1 MNSNIAF
8 ESNVYPVRDSIMSDK
23 EFLSKIWDYNR
34 IYAINSRYQM
44 PSLWNKLQK
53 TILKERPYCAY
64 NPSDPCYGMLKTGKD
79 YIWVGMCTKT
89 DCEHFKDCRKT
100 IPFDPEFERAFIP
113 DEKTED
119 EYGYSAF
126 IKHYRPNP
134 IIVSDKTGYI
144 ARIIRKQSKNFSA
157 PEIKPV
163 PFSTLLQADDEKVAA
178 ETGPQGEN
186 ITNEINQSIPEQ
198 SSELLLQG
206 EHTDRNEA
214 VTVKPVRVVPTPA
227 PSEVHHSGSDDGI
240 ALPEISVEISSDSGI
255 RDELGAMS
263 ADDETS
269 IPYTNIF
276 DRFRECSQKDIIEAG
291 VQDSFFVDAGPGTG
305 KTYTLIQKLN
315 YLVTEENAD
324 PEAILV
330 LCFTNAA
337 VDEIKSRLRTF
348 IRCGAD
354 RSLANI
360 DVRTFHSFAWW
371 LIGQANTEFA
381 NEGWIPVNLQS
392 LSYDSSLRKAE
403 EAMIAFGKEIVSSWE
418 HFIVDEV
425 QDLTNERASFVL
437 SIVDACIHGSCGITV
452 LGDACQAIY
461 DYNQPSLNS
470 SEFYKALFYK
480 MNKKAKFVF
489 LTENHR
495 QGRELISMT
504 EGLRAAILH
513 NDVAE
518 MKEAVNSFI
527 STVPQMKIQ
536 GATLAGTDLEGARD
550 GGTISLLLRNNGQTL
565 KMSSDLRKRGVEHV
579 LNITETRNNFAP
591 WISDVFANYRKAS
604 ITEDDFSDL
613 YMAAT
618 GKPEGDTWYRL
629 QRLMHTDNDVL
640 DVRKLLDAI
649 AVSKIDD
656 PIFRSVAENSIIVS
670 NIHRSKGREYD
681 CVIVDRS
688 FAEDLLKDSTPEE
701 YRTLY
706 VAITR
711 PKTKLLIAQLQNRA
725 ALQLISIFATKRKRW
740 GKAKGRSI
748 RYLEFDSSTD
758 LDIDTFAYGDQQAF
772 DRISIGDEIRLQRI
786 ISGGRATYS
795 IVHDETDALLGMVGP
810 AYVLDMIKYMQLDG
824 QRLIELPAV
833 VNDLY
838 VSGIYSQV
846 VPSDYLIEHPE
857 LMAKAPNGVW
867 KWVDLVGVGHA
878 DYDVY

>member
-8 ESNVYPVRDSIMSDK
+8 ESNVYPVKDSIMSDK

-34 IYAINSRYQM
+34 LYAINRRYQI
-44 PSLWNKLQK
+44 PSLWNRLQS
-53 TILKERPYCAY
+53 TILKEQPYCAY
-64 NPSDPCYGMLKTGKD
+64 NPSDPCYGMLKKGKD

-89 DCEHFKDCRKT
+89 DCEQFTDCRKT

-113 DEKTED
+113 NEKKED
-119 EYGYSAF
+119 EYGYSTF
-126 IKHYRPNP
+126 IKHYSPHP
-134 IIVSDKTGYI
+134 IIVGDETGYPGP
-144 ARIIRKQSKNFSA
+144 IIRKQSKSFSA
-157 PEIKPV
+157 PRLKPV
-163 PFSTLLQADDEKVAA
+163 PFSILLQAEDEKAVT
-178 ETGPQGEN
+178 EIGPQVEN
-186 ITNEINQSIPEQ
+186 INDDVERFITGK
-198 SSELLLQG
+198 SSELLLQ
-206 EHTDRNEA
+206 EAYTDRREVMA
-214 VTVKPVRVVPTPA
+214 GEPSRKA
-227 PSEVHHSGSDDGI
+227 PDFVSSEVQQNTSDDGFV
-240 ALPEISVEISSDSGI
+240 LSEVSVENSLDAAN
-255 RDELGAMS
+255 LGEPETIS
-263 ADDETS
+263 ADVETS
-269 IPYTNIF
+269 IPGINIF
-276 DRFRECSQKDIIEAG
+276 DSFRECSQKDIIEAG

-315 YLVTEENAD
+315 YLITEENAD
-324 PEAILV
+324 PEGILV

-371 LIGQANTEFA
+371 LLGQANSEFTD
-381 NEGWIPVNLQS
+381 EGWIPVNLQS

-403 EAMIAFGKEIVSSWE
+403 EAMIAFGNDIVSSWE

-437 SIVDACIHGSCGITV
+437 SVVDACIHSSCGITV

-461 DYNQPSLNS
+461 DYNQPILNS
-470 SEFYKALFYK
+470 SEFYKALFCK
-480 MNKKAKFVF
+480 MKGKAEFVF

-495 QGRELISMT
+495 QGRELIAMT

-513 NDVAE
+513 DDVAE
-518 MKEAVNSFI
+518 MKKAVHNFI

-536 GATLAGTDLEGARD
+536 GDSLTGNDLERVRD
-550 GGTISLLLRNNGQTL
+550 KGTISLLLRNNGQTL

-591 WISDVFANYRKAS
+591 WISDVFGEYRKAS
-604 ITEDDFSDL
+604 ITESEFEDL
-613 YMAAT
+613 YMSTT
-618 GKPEGDTWYRL
+618 GKAAGDTWYRL
-629 QRLMHTDNDVL
+629 LRLMHTDNNEL

-656 PIFRSVAENSIIVS
+656 PILRTVAENTIIVS

-711 PKTKLLIAQLQNRA
+711 PKTRLLTAQLQNRA
-725 ALQLISIFATKRKRW
+725 ALQVINIFATKRKRW
-740 GKAKGRSI
+740 GKAKGRNI

-772 DRISIGDEIRLQRI
+772 DGISVGDEVRLQRI
-786 ISGGRATYS
+786 ISGGRVSYS
-795 IVHDETDALLGMVGP
+795 IVHDETDTLLGMVGS

-824 QRLIELPAV
+824 HRLIELPAV
-833 VNDLY
+833 INDLY

-846 VPSDYLIEHPE
+846 VTSDYLEEHPD
-857 LMAKAPNGVW
+857 LMAKTPNGVW